1 MAPDLK
7 HAPLRRL
14 ALLTALVSVLA
25 ACQAGEPAVNKP
37 PVPTAAT
44 AAPPSEATEVPS
56 VVASQPVVEAA
67 SPLPEATVDSDLAPD
82 DQTAIEQLLDSEQ
95 IQAYLPAD
103 LINDGGV
110 ILYQTLAMGDDREAT
125 PVRTSQTNTSDA
137 ASGPP
142 TPSAPPASWKRL
154 EGERGGRQLELRRQD
169 GAEKRARV
177 VVRYPMRGELAYRES
192 AGSTPVR
199 KRYTQ
204 TFQRVFVFQL
214 QENRWR
220 LSQLSP
226 VHMESQ
232 GGRSG
237 LEIASFQ
244 AFAAGSDTPAL
255 TLTDRDRLIGPEEMP
270 TFAPGQGVR
279 LEAAVDNARRGE
291 FFVFAHLAGRADRSR
306 QRLVDDG
313 TQGDRVAGD
322 GIYSGTFAVPA
333 TEGMRHF
340 GLDVIDASTFT
351 PGGLYR
357 SNALGLTFRVQAP

>member
-7 HAPLRRL
+7 TAPLRRV
-14 ALLTALVSVLA
+14 ALLTALVSLLA
-25 ACQAGEPAVNKP
+25 ACQAGEQAVNKP

-44 AAPPSEATEVPS
+44 EAPPSDAAETPS
-56 VVASQPVVEAA
+56 VVASQPAVEAA
-67 SPLPEATVDSDLAPD
+67 SPLPEATVDSDLAPE

-110 ILYQTLAMGDDREAT
+110 ILYQTLAMRDDREAT
-125 PVRTSQTNTSDA
+125 PVRTSQTNTPDA

-169 GAEKRARV
+169 GEKRARV
-177 VVRYPMRGELAYRES
+177 VVRYPMRGVLAYRES

-199 KRYTQ
+199 QRYTQ
-204 TFQRVFVFQL
+204 TFQRVFVFHL

-237 LEIASFQ
+237 LEITSFQ

-270 TFAPGQGVR
+270 TFAPGQSVR
-279 LEAAVDNARRGE
+279 LEAAIDNTRRGE
-291 FFVFAHLAGRADRSR
+291 FFVFAHLAGRTDRSR

-322 GIYSGTFAVPA
+322 GLYSGTFAVPA

-340 GLDVIDASTFT
+340 ALDVIDASTFT
-351 PGGLYR
+351 LGGKYR